1 MNFLVGRAPFALLV
15 LLSMGRVT
23 RAQTV
28 DPLPATDDVITKM
41 MQSDAQR
48 RDQSIGYTAIRR
60 YMAANGSH
68 HAEMLVG
75 VTCASDGSES
85 FSVLSEE
92 GSGWIRNHVFRRL
105 LMEETEA
112 SGRASHESTRITPAN
127 YDFQIIGQEALR
139 TGPAYVLV
147 VSPKA
152 PNKYLVDGKIWVDA
166 RDFSIVRIEGQPARN
181 PSFWVRSAHIVRTY
195 QKVGSVW
202 LASSTDT
209 TSDIRILGP
218 AELTIENSDYILKP
232 LKNDANNSDNE
243 ARSLQ

>member
-1 MNFLVGRAPFALLV
+1 MKFLVGRTPFALLV
-15 LLSMGRVT
+15 LLSMGRIVP
-23 RAQTV
+23 AQTV
-28 DPLPATDDVITKM
+28 DPVPATDDVVTKM
-41 MQSDAQR
+41 MHSDAQR
-48 RDQSIGYTAIRR
+48 RSQTTGYTAIRR
-60 YMAANGSH
+60 YMAANGNH

-75 VTCASDGSES
+75 VTCASDGSKN

-105 LMEETEA
+105 LTEETEA

-127 YDFQIIGQEALR
+127 YDFQIVGQEALR
-139 TGPAYVLV
+139 TGPAYVLAV
-147 VSPKA
+147 A
-152 PNKYLVDGKIWVDA
+152 PRAPSKYLVDGKIWVDA
-166 RDFSIVRIEGQPARN
+166 RDFSIVRIEGRPARN

-218 AELTIENSDYILKP
+218 AELTIENSDYILRPSK
-232 LKNDANNSDNE
+232 DAAKDSENE
-243 ARSLQ
+243 TRSLQ